1 MTCDHKWRPFAD
13 NAIARSRAELYSSIR
28 LFMSD
33 RHILEVD
40 TPILSRHG
48 ISDPF
53 IDSIRAEAPLAGLSP
68 LYLHTSPE
76 FCMKRLLASGIGDC
90 YQIAHVFRDGEK
102 GKRHTLEFVML
113 EWYRLRFDYHKL
125 IDELGEL
132 LAFLGLDKPSKKT
145 YSDIFKQTFDI
156 DPVSIEIE
164 QLRTLAKDAGWYNAS
179 DQRHSLL
186 DFLFSHEVIKQIK
199 KEKSLIIY
207 DYPACM
213 ASLARLNKENP
224 NVCERFELFIDGME
238 IANGFT
244 ELTDSDEQRQRF
256 EKDLEERKDNKMHSP
271 PIDNHLLD
279 ALKHGLPDCA
289 GVALGL
295 DRLLMVLT
303 GKQTINEVNNFTL
316 ENN

>member
-132 LAFLGLDKPSKKT
+132 LAFLGLDKPSKKPIQI
-145 YSDIFKQTFDI
+145 YSSKHLILILFLSKSNSSGHWQKMLVGIMPVTNDI
-156 DPVSIEIE
+156 V
-164 QLRTLAKDAGWYNAS
+164 Y
-179 DQRHSLL
+179 
-186 DFLFSHEVIKQIK
+186 
-199 KEKSLIIY
+199 
-207 DYPACM
+207 
-213 ASLARLNKENP
+213 
-224 NVCERFELFIDGME
+224 
-238 IANGFT
+238 
-244 ELTDSDEQRQRF
+244 
-256 EKDLEERKDNKMHSP
+256 
-271 PIDNHLLD
+271 
-279 ALKHGLPDCA
+279 
-289 GVALGL
+289 
-295 DRLLMVLT
+295 
-303 GKQTINEVNNFTL
+303 
-316 ENN
+316 